1 MSFLLLENR
10 LSIDT
15 LVVPGYF
22 IDRFLPAASGTD
34 VKVYLYLLRA
44 VSTSTSGL
52 SSASISDHLEISE
65 REVLRSLSY
74 WEKAGLLRLSFTSEH
89 ELSGVA
95 FTDPPTQTTADK
107 AAAGIQ
113 TQAAQALAQAAA
125 SQATAQGTG
134 AQSVQ
139 SVQSIQSAQSVLSSP
154 ANSAGGTAA
163 SNTGTASGSMAATGT
178 GASPNSA
185 MSSSGNATAAQSGAV
200 PAQSTT
206 ISGTATTVSGTAVS
220 GTTVSGTGTSGTVT
234 SSTTVSG
241 TTISGSMPPLHL
253 SQEEQILLEN
263 DPEFNMYMSAWAQ
276 YFSRPLTYSDTES
289 FGYWY
294 LQFNRSPEVID
305 YLVDYCANHCKGK
318 LSMKF
323 IDSVAQSWHRKGLHT
338 IDSIREYNQMHNDT
352 VYAVMRAYGLYDQA
366 PSPSQLNYIN
376 QWIRD
381 YGFSSDIF
389 AYACDIT
396 MLKCQRPSVNF
407 TESVLKRWKE
417 DHVKT
422 LEDAKASEQ
431 KREQEQKA
439 KSSAKRGNANRSS
452 SNHANGSVA
461 KGTQQFRAFP
471 ERTNG
476 TNSYTEKILKQYRQD
491 S

>member
-107 AAAGIQ
+107 AAGIQ
-113 TQAAQALAQAAA
+113 TQAAQAVAQAAA

-134 AQSVQ
+134 TQSVQ
-139 SVQSIQSAQSVLSSP
+139 STLSSP
-154 ANSAGGTAA
+154 ANSTGMAAA
-163 SNTGTASGSMAATGT
+163 SASDTGTSSGAMAAAGT
-178 GASPNSA
+178 STSPNSA
-185 MSSSGNATAAQSGAV
+185 MSSSGNATTVQSDFV
-200 PAQSTT
+200 PAQS
-206 ISGTATTVSGTAVS
+206 ATVSGTA
-220 GTTVSGTGTSGTVT
+220 TSGAAL
-234 SSTTVSG
+234 SG
-241 TTISGSMPPLHL
+241 TTISGSLPPLHL

-263 DPEFNMYMSAWAQ
+263 DPEFNMYMSAWSQ

-323 IDSVAQSWHRKGLHT
+323 IDSVAQSWHKKGLHT
-338 IDSIREYNQMHNDT
+338 LDAIREYNQLHNDT
-352 VYAVMRAYGLYDQA
+352 VYAVMRAYGLYNQA

-407 TESVLKRWKE
+407 TESILKRWKE
-417 DHVKT
+417 EHVKT

-431 KREQEQKA
+431 KREQDQKA
-439 KSSAKRGNANRSS
+439 KSSSKRGNNRSS

-461 KGTQQFRAFP
+461 KGTQQFRNFT
-471 ERTNG
+471 ERQN
-476 TNSYTEKILKQYRQD
+476 NNYMEKILKQYSQD
-491 S
+491 PKN

>member
-44 VSTSTSGL
+44 ISKSTSGL

-65 REVLRSLSY
+65 REVLRSLIY

-89 ELSGVA
+89 ELSGIA
-95 FTDPPTQTTADK
+95 FTDPPSQTVADK
-107 AAAGIQ
+107 ATVGIQ
-113 TQAAQALAQAAA
+113 AQASQTSAQAVA
-125 SQATAQGTG
+125 SQAAVQGTG
-134 AQSVQ
+134 AQSD
-139 SVQSIQSAQSVLSSP
+139 S
-154 ANSAGGTAA
+154 GT
-163 SNTGTASGSMAATGT
+163 
-178 GASPNSA
+178 
-185 MSSSGNATAAQSGAV
+185 
-200 PAQSTT
+200 AQSTT
-206 ISGTATTVSGTAVS
+206 VSNTATSGTTIS
-220 GTTVSGTGTSGTVT
+220 GTTVSGTA
-234 SSTTVSG
+234 SSDTTN
-241 TTISGSMPPLHL
+241 SGSMPPLHL

-276 YFSRPLTYSDTES
+276 YFSRPLTYSDSES

-294 LQFNRSPEVID
+294 LQFNRSPDVID

-323 IDSVAQSWHRKGLHT
+323 IDSVAQSWHTKGLHT
-338 IDSIREYNQMHNDT
+338 LDAIREYNQLHNDT
-352 VYAVMRAYGLYDQA
+352 VYAVMRAYGLYNQA

-389 AYACDIT
+389 VYACDIT

-407 TESVLKRWKE
+407 TESILKRWKE
-417 DHVKT
+417 ENVKT

-431 KREQEQKA
+431 KREQNQKA
-439 KSSAKRGNANRSS
+439 KSSAKRGSANRSA
-452 SNHANGSVA
+452 SNHTNGSVA
-461 KGTQQFRAFP
+461 KGTQQFRNFT
-471 ERTNG
+471 ERQN
-476 TNSYTEKILKQYRQD
+476 NNYMEKILKQY
-491 S
+491 SKNPEN

>member
-1 MSFLLLENR
+1 MATILEVFMSFLLLENR

-44 VSTSTSGL
+44 ISTSASGI
-52 SSASISDHLEISE
+52 SSASIGDCLEISE

-89 ELSGVA
+89 VLSGVA
-95 FTDPPTQTTADK
+95 FTDPPIQNSADK
-107 AAAGIQ
+107 TAADMP
-113 TQAAQALAQAAA
+113 AA
-125 SQATAQGTG
+125 SQMT
-134 AQSVQ
+134 VQ
-139 SVQSIQSAQSVLSSP
+139 SFDTQSVLSAP
-154 ANSAGGTAA
+154 ANSTDTPASNSPKTAGAMDFSTTGTQGGSNTAA
-163 SNTGTASGSMAATGT
+163 GKMA
-178 GASPNSA
+178 
-185 MSSSGNATAAQSGAV
+185 
-200 PAQSTT
+200 
-206 ISGTATTVSGTAVS
+206 
-220 GTTVSGTGTSGTVT
+220 SGTGTSSNSKVNAADTQSDSV
-234 SSTTVSG
+234 SAQTTAVSN
-241 TTISGSMPPLHL
+241 TAISGSMLPIHL

-263 DPEFNMYMSAWAQ
+263 DPEFNMYMSAWSQ

-294 LQFNRSPEVID
+294 LQFNRSPDVID

-338 IDSIREYNQMHNDT
+338 LDAIREYNQVHNDT
-352 VYAVMRAYGLYDQA
+352 VYAVMRAYGLYNQA

-381 YGFSSDIF
+381 YGFSTDIF
-389 AYACDIT
+389 SYACDIT

-407 TESVLKRWKE
+407 TESILKRWKE

-431 KREQEQKA
+431 KRDQDQKS
-439 KSSAKRGNANRSS
+439 KNSTKRNSTNRAV
-452 SNHANGSVA
+452 SNHTNASVA
-461 KGTQQFRAFP
+461 KGTQQFRNFT
-471 ERTNG
+471 ERQN
-476 TNSYTEKILKQYRQD
+476 NNYMEKILRQYSQD
-491 S
+491 PKK

>member
-44 VSTSTSGL
+44 VSTATPGL

-95 FTDPPTQTTADK
+95 FTDPPMQTSAN
-107 AAAGIQ
+107 AAAGMQ
-113 TQAAQALAQAAA
+113 TQAAQAVAQAAA
-125 SQATAQGTG
+125 SQVTMQGTG
-134 AQSVQ
+134 GQPVLSAPTNSMGTTADAMAA
-139 SVQSIQSAQSVLSSP
+139 STANLGANNTGASSGTTTTSGKMTSAGTLASDASTTASGTSASTINAMNSAGNSTSAQS
-154 ANSAGGTAA
+154 NQT
-163 SNTGTASGSMAATGT
+163 
-178 GASPNSA
+178 
-185 MSSSGNATAAQSGAV
+185 
-200 PAQSTT
+200 
-206 ISGTATTVSGTAVS
+206 
-220 GTTVSGTGTSGTVT
+220 T
-234 SSTTVSG
+234 SSTP
-241 TTISGSMPPLHL
+241 TISGSMPPLHL

-294 LQFNRSPEVID
+294 LQFNRSPDVID

-323 IDSVAQSWHRKGLHT
+323 IDSVAQSWHKKGLHT
-338 IDSIREYNQMHNDT
+338 LDAIREYNQLHNDT
-352 VYAVMRAYGLYDQA
+352 VYAVMRAYGLYNQA

-389 AYACDIT
+389 VYACDIT

-407 TESVLKRWKE
+407 TESILKRWKQE
-417 DHVKT
+417 HVKT

-431 KREQEQKA
+431 KREQDQKA

-452 SNHANGSVA
+452 SNHAASSVA
-461 KGTQQFRAFP
+461 KGTQQFRNFT
-471 ERTNG
+471 ERQN
-476 TNSYTEKILKQYRQD
+476 NNYMEKILKQYSQD
-491 S
+491 PKN

>member
-44 VSTSTSGL
+44 ISTATSGL

-95 FTDPPTQTTADK
+95 FTDPPMQTTQATADK
-107 AAAGIQ
+107 AAAGNIQ
-113 TQAAQALAQAAA
+113 AQAVAQ
-125 SQATAQGTG
+125 
-134 AQSVQ
+134 
-139 SVQSIQSAQSVLSSP
+139 
-154 ANSAGGTAA
+154 TAA
-163 SNTGTASGSMAATGT
+163 ST
-178 GASPNSA
+178 P
-185 MSSSGNATAAQSGAV
+185 
-200 PAQSTT
+200 
-206 ISGTATTVSGTAVS
+206 
-220 GTTVSGTGTSGTVT
+220 
-234 SSTTVSG
+234 
-241 TTISGSMPPLHL
+241 TISGSMPPLHL

-294 LQFNRSPEVID
+294 LQFNRSPDVID

-323 IDSVAQSWHRKGLHT
+323 IDSVAQSWHKKGLHT
-338 IDSIREYNQMHNDT
+338 LDAIREYNQLHNDT
-352 VYAVMRAYGLYDQA
+352 VYAVMRAYGLYNQA

-381 YGFSSDIF
+381 YGFSTDIF
-389 AYACDIT
+389 VYACDIT

-407 TESVLKRWKE
+407 TESILKRWKQE
-417 DHVKT
+417 HVKT

-431 KREQEQKA
+431 KREQDQKA
-439 KSSAKRGNANRSS
+439 KASAKKNTSNRSA
-452 SNHANGSVA
+452 SNHPNASVA
-461 KGTQQFRAFP
+461 KGTQQFRNFT
-471 ERTNG
+471 ERQN
-476 TNSYTEKILKQYRQD
+476 NNYMEKILKQYSQYPKN
-491 S
+491 

>member
-44 VSTSTSGL
+44 ISTATSGL

-95 FTDPPTQTTADK
+95 FTDPPMQTTQATADK
-107 AAAGIQ
+107 AAAGNIQ
-113 TQAAQALAQAAA
+113 AQALTQAAVQAVAQTAA
-125 SQATAQGTG
+125 SQITAQATD
-134 AQSVQ
+134 AQSD
-139 SVQSIQSAQSVLSSP
+139 SA
-154 ANSAGGTAA
+154 
-163 SNTGTASGSMAATGT
+163 
-178 GASPNSA
+178 
-185 MSSSGNATAAQSGAV
+185 

-206 ISGTATTVSGTAVS
+206 ISGTTVSGTTIS
-220 GTTVSGTGTSGTVT
+220 GTTI
-234 SSTTVSG
+234 SSTTTSG

-263 DPEFNMYMSAWAQ
+263 DPEFNMYMSAWSQ

-294 LQFNRSPEVID
+294 LQFNRSPDVID

-338 IDSIREYNQMHNDT
+338 LNAIREYNQLHNDT
-352 VYAVMRAYGLYDQA
+352 VYAVMRAYGLYNQA

-381 YGFSSDIF
+381 YGFSTDIF

-407 TESVLKRWKE
+407 TESILKRWKE
-417 DHVKT
+417 EHVKT

-431 KREQEQKA
+431 KREQDQKA
-439 KSSAKRGNANRSS
+439 KSSAKRSTANRSA
-452 SNHANGSVA
+452 SNHTNASVA

-471 ERTNG
+471 ERTNS